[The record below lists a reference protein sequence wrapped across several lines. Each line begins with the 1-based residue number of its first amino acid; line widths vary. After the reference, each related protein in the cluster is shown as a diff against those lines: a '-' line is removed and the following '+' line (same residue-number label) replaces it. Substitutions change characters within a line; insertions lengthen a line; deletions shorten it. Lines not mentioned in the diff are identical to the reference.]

1 MEVLGNNYLYAEQ
14 DKQLGTGHAVACA
27 ENSAHSDH
35 KIILVLSSDQ
45 PLLSKETIERLLKK
59 HNEKKSTITI
69 ATVLVPDFEEW
80 RSALRH
86 FGRIIRKN
94 NGQVVDII
102 EFKDA
107 TEKEKLIKE
116 LNSAVYAFDSDWLW
130 KNIGLIKMKMRRVN
144 II

>member
-1 MEVLGNNYLYAEQ
+1 M
-14 DKQLGTGHAVACA
+14 
-27 ENSAHSDH
+27 
-35 KIILVLSSDQ
+35 
-45 PLLSKETIERLLKK
+45 
-59 HNEKKSTITI
+59 
-69 ATVLVPDFEEW
+69 PDFEEW

-107 TEKEKLIKE
+107 TEKKKLIKE
-116 LNSAVYAFDSDWLW
+116 LNPAVYAFDSDWLW